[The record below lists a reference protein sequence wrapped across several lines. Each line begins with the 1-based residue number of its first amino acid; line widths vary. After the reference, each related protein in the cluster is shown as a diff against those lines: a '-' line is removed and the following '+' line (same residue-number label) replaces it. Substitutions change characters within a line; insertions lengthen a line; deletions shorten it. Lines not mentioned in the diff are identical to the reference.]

1 VKFYLSGTKFGSKSG
16 NLLRRGF
23 LNHYREGPRTG
34 YSQILQGFGQ
44 RTTSAGH
51 GSFGNVRLAKATF
64 KRSLPY
70 KHGVVACFR
79 WLGAYYFFEAS
90 GFLDPASKSVLHR
103 VSAFVG

>member
-1 VKFYLSGTKFGSKSG
+1 MKFYVSGTKFGSKSG

-23 LNHYREGPRTG
+23 LNHYREGPKTG
-34 YSQILQGFGQ
+34 YSQNLQGFGQ
-44 RTTSAGH
+44 QTGRAGH
-51 GSFGNVRLAKATF
+51 GSLGNVRLAKPTF

-79 WLGAYYFFEAS
+79 WLGAYHFFEAS
-90 GFLDPASKSVLHR
+90 GLLDPASKSVLQR